1 MKKLIIGL
9 AIGLACL
16 FGSNAVAADYATP
29 QPVDGYTYLKTT
41 YDPEGGAL
49 VSIDMNGDNECDMV
63 VVFILLG
70 EPGAKMLVPRN
81 ELRGACPAYD
91 RIVERAL
98 ENFKKM
104 GLMSMIYDNDR
115 SKLVPVGTI
124 DLP

>member
-16 FGSNAVAADYATP
+16 FGSNALAADYATP
-29 QPVDGYTYLKTT
+29 QPMDGYTYLKTT
-41 YDPEGGAL
+41 YDPNGGAL
-49 VSIDMNGDNECDMV
+49 VSIDANDDGVCDMV

-70 EPGAKMLVPRN
+70 KPGAKMLVPNN
-81 ELRGACPAYD
+81 ELRGACLVYD
-91 RIVERAL
+91 KVVERAL
-98 ENFKKM
+98 EHFKKM
-104 GLMSMIYDNDR
+104 GLMPMIYDNDR